1 MAIFQTP
8 EAARRAPIMDV
19 PMAGPLHAQTFTF
32 IHNGANIVAADDIIE
47 IGALPAHAQL
57 VEVRAIQIGM
67 TAGTTFD
74 VGFMSG
80 DFSSLDPLRTSGDTI
95 IDGVAINSLVT
106 VQPHTLW
113 AIPKSAVMR
122 SIGVKLSANEA
133 AGSGTAKRIH
143 LTCYW
148 RY

>member
-57 VEVRAIQIGM
+57 VEVEAIQIGM
-67 TAGTTFD
+67 TAGTTFT
-74 VGFMSG
+74 VGFMTG
-80 DFSSLDPLRTSGDTI
+80 DFSSLAASRTSGNEI
-95 IDGVAINSLVT
+95 INATAINTLVR
-106 VQPHTLW
+106 VSPHTLW

-143 LTCYW
+143 LTVYW